1 MIKIVLDANI
11 FVSAVIKSPSNP
23 ARILELVKER
33 EVILISSNEILSEIR
48 TAFLYPRL
56 QKLHHRPTKEIEK
69 FLENTARISLI
80 VPGKIKFQEIKND
93 PEDNKYL
100 SAAVEGKADFIVSG
114 DHHLKDLKTFHEIRI
129 LDPSTFLVLMT
140 KA

>member
-23 ARILELVKER
+23 AGILELVKER

-48 TAFLYPRL
+48 TALLYPRIR
-56 QKLHHRPTKEIEK
+56 KIHCRTTEEIEK

-80 VPGKIKFQEIKND
+80 VPGKIK
-93 PEDNKYL
+93 
-100 SAAVEGKADFIVSG
+100 IV
-114 DHHLKDLKTFHEIRI
+114 LTER
-129 LDPSTFLVLMT
+129 PR
-140 KA
+140 